1 MTRNV
6 QTLSS
11 LNILNAQLR
20 GEPIGTLFELA
31 WFSFI
36 LQLEA
41 TAYYDGSL
49 YLGLRAFNRE
59 FCVALWLR

>member
-49 YLGLRAFNRE
+49 YLRLRAFNRE